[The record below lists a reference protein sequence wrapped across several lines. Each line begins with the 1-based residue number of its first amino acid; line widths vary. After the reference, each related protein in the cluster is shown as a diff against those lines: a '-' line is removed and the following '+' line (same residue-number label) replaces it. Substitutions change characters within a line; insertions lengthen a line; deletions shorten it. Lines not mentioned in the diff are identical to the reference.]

1 MDLEAFFTTVYVRV
15 DDWYKEEI
23 AALRSKVGA
32 PAQMSD
38 SEVLTLALVLHL
50 LNPIKNPLKNLNK
63 PFSYHLRTLLTIF
76 LPQNRW

>member
-1 MDLEAFFTTVYVRV
+1 MDLETFFTTVYVRV

-23 AALRSKVGA
+23 AALKSKVGA

-38 SEVLTLALVLHL
+38 MTLALVLHL
-50 LNPIKNPLKNLNK
+50 FNPIKNPLKNLNK

-76 LPQNRW
+76 LSQNRW